1 MADPQTENGYLQI
14 AMEIV
19 EALAKHR
26 IPGQEMQLVWVL
38 LRKTWGWKKKEDYI
52 PLSQWAKLS
61 GIKRTKCCTL
71 INSLIAKNLI
81 KKTSPQK
88 GTISTSKYRFNK
100 DFESWKTSPQKGTPV
115 PKKGLQPVPKRGTK
129 TVPKRGLS
137 IDKKIIK
144 ERAKNVILYL
154 NETYNRRFR
163 FTKGSLNH
171 IRARL
176 EEGFTEEDLKQ
187 VIDTKYNDEKF
198 NKKYFRPATLFNSE
212 KFEGYLN
219 EKPTNRYT

>member
-81 KKTSPQK
+81 K
-88 GTISTSKYRFNK
+88 
-100 DFESWKTSPQKGTPV
+100 KTSPQKGTPV